1 MVLLND
7 EIVKKLH
14 LLEPAKK
21 VVKKVST
28 DSLTS
33 SNIYYIISAILGII
47 LVVCIFIK
55 IKNYTKY
62 DKAQD

>member
-21 VVKKVST
+21 IVKKVST

-33 SNIYYIISAILGII
+33 LNIYYIISAILGII
-47 LVVCIFIK
+47 LVACILIK
-55 IKNYTKY
+55 IKY
-62 DKAQD
+62 DKEQDYT